1 MKGAPCLGLGTRTP
15 PPLGMFVAV
24 ELSPQALTALR
35 IDFGC
40 CCEGCI
46 G

>member
-1 MKGAPCLGLGTRTP
+1 MKGAPYLGLGTRTP
-15 PPLGMFVAV
+15 PPLGIFEAA

-35 IDFGC
+35 IDFGYC
-40 CCEGCI
+40 WEGCM